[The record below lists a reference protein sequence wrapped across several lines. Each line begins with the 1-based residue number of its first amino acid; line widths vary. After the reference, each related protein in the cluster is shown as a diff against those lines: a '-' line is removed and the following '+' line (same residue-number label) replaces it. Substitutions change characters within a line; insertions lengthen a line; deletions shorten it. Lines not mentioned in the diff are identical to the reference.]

1 MTCLQTKRV
10 ADCKKLTSFNQHSI
24 FHIFVTKFDYKMI
37 KPTQN
42 SFLIF
47 LPKKDFNEEE
57 FTIIKKRLLKAGKQV
72 FVTSDDH
79 FFCSGS
85 KGMKVKSDTS
95 FYNVNVNN
103 FEAFILIGGIGSKS
117 YWKNEV
123 LYKIIKKFFDAKKVI
138 AAICSSPVTLA
149 KAGIL
154 QNKKA
159 TCFSEDKMELINAGI
174 DYLDKNVV
182 VDGNLVTAN
191 DARSALQFTEAVLQL
206 TK

>member
-1 MTCLQTKRV
+1 MKR
-10 ADCKKLTSFNQHSI
+10 
-24 FHIFVTKFDYKMI
+24 MI

-57 FTIIKKRLLKAGKQV
+57 FNTVKKRLQKANKQV
-72 FVTSDDH
+72 FITSDDY
-79 FFCSGS
+79 FICLGS
-85 KGMKVKSDTS
+85 KGLKVKSDVS

-103 FEAFILIGGIGSKS
+103 FSGLILIGGKGSKN
-117 YWKNEV
+117 YWGNES
-123 LYKIIKKFFDAKKVI
+123 LHKIVRKFFDSKKTL
-138 AAICSSPVTLA
+138 AAICSSPIILA

-159 TCFSEDKMELINAGI
+159 TCYSEDKMELINVGI
-174 DYLDKNVV
+174 DYQDKNVV
-182 VDGNLVTAN
+182 VDGNVVTADN
-191 DARSALQFTEAVLQL
+191 SRSALQFAEAVLHL

>member
-1 MTCLQTKRV
+1 
-10 ADCKKLTSFNQHSI
+10 
-24 FHIFVTKFDYKMI
+24 MI
-37 KPTQN
+37 NPAKN

-57 FTIIKKRLLKAGKQV
+57 FTIIKKRLLKAGKQI
-72 FVTSDDH
+72 FVTSDDQSV
-79 FFCSGS
+79 CSGS

-103 FEAFILIGGIGSKS
+103 FGAFILIGGTGSRN
-117 YWKNEV
+117 YWKNES
-123 LYKIIKKFFDAKKVI
+123 LHKIIKKFFDAKKVV
-138 AAICSSPVTLA
+138 AAICSSPITLA

-159 TCFSEDKMELINAGI
+159 TCYAEDKMELINSGI
-174 DYLDKNVV
+174 DYQDKNIV
-182 VDGNLVTAN
+182 VDGNIVTADN
-191 DARSALQFTEAVLQL
+191 SRSSLQFAEAVLHQ

>member
-1 MTCLQTKRV
+1 
-10 ADCKKLTSFNQHSI
+10 
-24 FHIFVTKFDYKMI
+24 MI

-42 SFLIF
+42 SYLIF

-57 FTIIKKRLLKAGKQV
+57 FTIIRKRLLKGGKQV
-72 FVTSDDH
+72 FITSDDH
-79 FFCSGS
+79 SVCSGS

-103 FEAFILIGGIGSKS
+103 FSALILIGGTGSKA
-117 YWKNEV
+117 YWKNEA
-123 LYKIIKKFFDAKKVI
+123 LHKIIKKFFDSKKVI

-159 TCFSEDKMELINAGI
+159 TCYSEDKMELINAGI
-174 DYLDKNVV
+174 DYQDKNVV
-182 VDGNLVTAN
+182 VDGNVVTAEN
-191 DARSALQFTEAVLQL
+191 VQSALQFIEAVLHL

>member
-1 MTCLQTKRV
+1 
-10 ADCKKLTSFNQHSI
+10 
-24 FHIFVTKFDYKMI
+24 MI
-37 KPTQN
+37 NPSQN

-57 FTIIKKRLLKAGKQV
+57 FTIVRKRLLKSGKQV
-72 FVTSDDH
+72 FITSDDH
-79 FFCSGS
+79 SACTGS

-103 FEAFILIGGIGSKS
+103 FVSLILIGGSGSRT
-117 YWKNEV
+117 YWKNDV
-123 LYKIIKKFFDAKKVI
+123 LHKIIKKFFDSKKVV

-149 KAGIL
+149 IAGIL

-159 TCFSEDKMELINAGI
+159 TCYSEDKMELINSGI
-174 DYLDKNVV
+174 DYQDKNVV
-182 VDGNLVTAN
+182 VDGNVVTAT
-191 DARSALQFTEAVLQL
+191 DARSALQFAEAVLHL

>member
-1 MTCLQTKRV
+1 MNNL
-10 ADCKKLTSFNQHSI
+10 
-24 FHIFVTKFDYKMI
+24 
-37 KPTQN
+37 TQN
-42 SFLIF
+42 SVLIF

-72 FVTSDDH
+72 FITSDDNSV
-79 FFCSGS
+79 CSGS

-103 FEAFILIGGIGSKS
+103 FSSLILIGGSGSRN
-117 YWKNEV
+117 YWKNES
-123 LYKIIKKFFDAKKVI
+123 LHKIIKKFFDVNKIV
-138 AAICSSPVTLA
+138 AAICSSPIILA

-159 TCFSEDKMELINAGI
+159 TCFPEDKMELINSGI
-174 DYLDKNVV
+174 DYQDRSIVIDGNVV
-182 VDGNLVTAN
+182 TTDGVH
-191 DARSALQFTEAVLQL
+191 SALQFTEALLHL

>member
-1 MTCLQTKRV
+1 
-10 ADCKKLTSFNQHSI
+10 
-24 FHIFVTKFDYKMI
+24 MI

-57 FTIIKKRLLKAGKQV
+57 FTIVRKRLLKAGKQV
-72 FVTSDDH
+72 FITSDDYLV
-79 FFCSGS
+79 CSGS

-103 FEAFILIGGIGSKS
+103 FEAIILIGGTGSRN
-117 YWKNEV
+117 YWKNEP
-123 LYKIIKKFFDAKKVI
+123 LHKIIKKFFDSKKVV

-159 TCFSEDKMELINAGI
+159 TCYSEDKMELINAGI
-174 DYLDKNVV
+174 DYQDKYVV
-182 VDGNLVTAN
+182 LDGNVVTAN
-191 DARSALQFTEAVLQL
+191 DSRSALQFTEAVLHL

>member
-1 MTCLQTKRV
+1 
-10 ADCKKLTSFNQHSI
+10 
-24 FHIFVTKFDYKMI
+24 MI

-72 FVTSDDH
+72 FITSDDH
-79 FFCSGS
+79 FVCSGS

-103 FEAFILIGGIGSKS
+103 FSSLILIGGTGSRA
-117 YWKNEV
+117 YWKNEA
-123 LYKIIKKFFDAKKVI
+123 LQKIIKKFFDAKKVI
-138 AAICSSPVTLA
+138 AAICSSPIALA

-159 TCFSEDKMELINAGI
+159 TCYSEDKMELINAGI
-174 DYLDKNVV
+174 DYQDRNIV
-182 VDGNLVTAN
+182 VDGNIVTAN
-191 DARSALQFTEAVLQL
+191 DSRSALQFAEAILHL